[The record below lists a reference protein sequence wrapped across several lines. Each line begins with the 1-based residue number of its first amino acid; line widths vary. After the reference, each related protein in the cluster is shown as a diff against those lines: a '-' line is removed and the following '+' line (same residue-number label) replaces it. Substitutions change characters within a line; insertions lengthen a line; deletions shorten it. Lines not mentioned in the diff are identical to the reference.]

1 MSVTFII
8 AHANKEVLNTDQF
21 VEEVKKKWPEVGIH
35 FISDPKVHSI
45 FQFKI
50 SGDFSVLGDFRGT
63 GISYKSHSQ
72 TETAQFAL
80 WYRSIV
86 PSDWQ
91 LQYYDSGLYFDIME
105 LTNETTEEQIISG
118 FDIPF
123 DGDKYE

>member
-1 MSVTFII
+1 
-8 AHANKEVLNTDQF
+8 
-21 VEEVKKKWPEVGIH
+21 VGIH
-35 FISDPKVHSI
+35 FISDPKAHSI

-63 GISYKSHSQ
+63 GISYKTHSQ
-72 TETAQFAL
+72 PETIYFAL

-86 PSDWQ
+86 PDDWQ

-123 DGDKYE
+123 DENKFE